1 MSLGWCVFFAARAER
16 LGTWTVDIL
25 DSSGAIGDRFAVC
38 RRIGGGPQTGPHYE
52 RTRVNPTTNQIY
64 TRTRALP
71 SALGGRRGGR

>member
-25 DSSGAIGDRFAVC
+25 DSSGAIGDRFAVR

-52 RTRVNPTTNQIY
+52 RTRVNM
-64 TRTRALP
+64 
-71 SALGGRRGGR
+71 